1 MCEDP
6 LNQNEAVFEFYSVIT
21 VQPFI
26 EINILKELILF
37 VSFVVDS
44 AKSKCMLIS

>member
-6 LNQNEAVFEFYSVIT
+6 LNQNEAVFEFYRVIT

-26 EINILKELILF
+26 EINILKELIF
-37 VSFVVDS
+37 VSFVDS
-44 AKSKCMLIS
+44 AKSK